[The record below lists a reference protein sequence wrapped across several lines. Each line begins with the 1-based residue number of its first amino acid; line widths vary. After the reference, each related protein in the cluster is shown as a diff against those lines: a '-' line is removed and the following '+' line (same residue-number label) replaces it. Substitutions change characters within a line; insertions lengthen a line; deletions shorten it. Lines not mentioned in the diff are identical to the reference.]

1 MRASSSA
8 ASAQARS
15 APAVSRCAS
24 RTATSPCAASRAASA
39 AATAAAARSDSA
51 RARVERLDAGV
62 LALDQLVVAAEVGLR
77 AGGLRPGARERGL
90 GLADARVLELE
101 LALGRGDRRR
111 LGLQRGGRLV
121 DAGAEVAVVE
131 PGQDVAAA
139 HRLVLGDL
147 DRGDVAR
154 DLGADGRE
162 VGVDV
167 GVVRRLQEAELGPPV
182 PAAPC
187 RRRQGEAEEGQRHA
201 LLHPGSAPAATA
213 TERSGQRARSSY
225 QDHLNFQANS
235 AAVPSFATGET
246 RWRREPS
253 PGSGRRQDR
262 SARAAL
268 DQRRT
273 RC

>member
-24 RTATSPCAASRAASA
+24 RTATSPCAARGRPRRRRRRRRRVR
-39 AATAAAARSDSA
+39 TR
-51 RARVERLDAGV
+51 RGRVERLDAGV

-77 AGGLRPGARERGL
+77 AGGLSPGARERGL
-90 GLADARVLELE
+90 GLADARVLQLE

-111 LGLQRGGRLV
+111 LGLQRGGRLI

-154 DLGADGRE
+154 HLGAHGRE

-187 RRRQGEAEEGQRHA
+187 RRRQGEAEEGQRHT

-225 QDHLNFQANS
+225 QDDINFQANS

-246 RWRREPS
+246 RWRREPL